1 MKMKNVILMIALVT
15 GVYGQCSAQKSNKI
29 MITVEQINST
39 KGTIKVAIFNSENDF
54 LEKPFVSKSRQAST
68 GEMEFVFSGLAD
80 GEYSVS
86 IYHDENDNGELD
98 TNFMGIPDEPYGI
111 SLEGRNM
118 FGPPSYKNA
127 KFTLK
132 DESARLRI
140 SLD

>member
-1 MKMKNVILMIALVT
+1 MKNVILMIALVT
-15 GVYGQCSAQKSNKI
+15 GVYGQSSAQNSNKI
-29 MITVEQINST
+29 IITVEQINST
-39 KGTIKVAIFNSENDF
+39 KGTINVAVFNSEESF
-54 LEKPFVSKSRQAST
+54 LGKPFVSESKKAKT
-68 GEMEFVFSGLAD
+68 GELEFEFSGLAD

-86 IYHDENDNGELD
+86 IYQDENENGELD

-140 SLD
+140 TLD